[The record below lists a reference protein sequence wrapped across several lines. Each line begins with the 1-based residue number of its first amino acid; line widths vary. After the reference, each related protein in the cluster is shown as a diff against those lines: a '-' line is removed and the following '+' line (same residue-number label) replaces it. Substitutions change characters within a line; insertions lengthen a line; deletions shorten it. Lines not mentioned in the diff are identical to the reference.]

1 MFLIVDRHPVHRSAQ
16 IRDWVEVHKDGIRLF
31 FLPGYSPELNPNELL
46 NQDVKSNALGRRR
59 ARDEKELMSNT
70 RRYLCSR
77 QRKPEIVKKEI
88 LPWPTCPLCSM
99 KM

>member
-1 MFLIVDRHPVHRSAQ
+1 MTK
-16 IRDWVEVHKDGIRLF
+16 EG
-31 FLPGYSPELNPNELL
+31 PEFLL

-70 RRYLCSR
+70 RRSLRSR